1 MYRNGKKWTYLG
13 QAVLKSRIHI
23 THTHNKPF
31 LIIIPNWSFA
41 AFFTRAINIQRGKMS
56 PT

>member
-1 MYRNGKKWTYLG
+1 MDINGKQWTELNR
-13 QAVLKSRIHI
+13 AASKSRTDI
-23 THTHNKPF
+23 THAYNKPF